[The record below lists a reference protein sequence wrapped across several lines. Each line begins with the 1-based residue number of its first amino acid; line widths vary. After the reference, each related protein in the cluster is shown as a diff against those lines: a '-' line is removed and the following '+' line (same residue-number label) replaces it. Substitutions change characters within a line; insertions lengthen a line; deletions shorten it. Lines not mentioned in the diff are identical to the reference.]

1 MPRFPPPA
9 LLPPALLPMALL
21 VLLAACGTPQDRCID
36 RATRELR
43 AVEQLLAGVE
53 GNLARGYAWDEKP
66 VTRVRWEI
74 CGYRQIQNADGTFIT
89 RPDMCMQPY
98 TDTIRSRVAIDP
110 ETEKRKRDALIA
122 RRRALLPQA
131 EANIAACKATY
142 PQ

>member
-1 MPRFPPPA
+1 MPRFP
-9 LLPPALLPMALL
+9 PPALLPMALL

-74 CGYRQIQNADGTFIT
+74 CGYRQIQNADGTIIT